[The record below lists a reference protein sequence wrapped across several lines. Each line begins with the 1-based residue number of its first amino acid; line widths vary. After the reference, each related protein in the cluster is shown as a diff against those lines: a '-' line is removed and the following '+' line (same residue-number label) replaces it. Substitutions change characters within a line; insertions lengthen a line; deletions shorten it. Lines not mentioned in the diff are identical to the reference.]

1 MVWRKICSVVMIALL
16 STAYLMA
23 AGEPA
28 AAVQPGEQLSDPKLE
43 ARARKLSAQLRCLVC
58 QNQSID
64 DSNAPLAQDLR
75 ILVRER
81 LQTGA
86 SDKDVMDFIVARY
99 GEFVL
104 LKPRFGIHTLALWMA
119 PLLILLVVGLFI
131 FARVG
136 RRRGGGQTSEALS
149 SDEEAELK
157 RLLEEK

>member
-1 MVWRKICSVVMIALL
+1 MVWRKICSVVVIALV

-23 AGEPA
+23 VVEPA
-28 AAVQPGEQLSDPKLE
+28 PAVQPGEQLANAKLE

-64 DSNAPLAQDLR
+64 DSNAPLAKDLR

-86 SDKDVMDFIVARY
+86 SDKEVMDYIVARY

-104 LKPRFGIHTLALWMA
+104 LKPRFGIHTLALWVA
-119 PLLILLVVGLFI
+119 PLLILLAVGFFI
-131 FARVG
+131 FMRV
-136 RRRGGGQTSEALS
+136 RRRRDGAQSSEALS